1 MKAAR
6 AEAAVERLTAQ
17 YERQK
22 ELVTLEAQRSMDLAT
37 AKIAA
42 QLPGGGS
49 GAVPVGSRGGAV
61 RFQAPEQL
69 RGGGLGAVRGR

>member
-1 MKAAR
+1 MAEGAR
-6 AEAAVERLTAQ
+6 ALAGWR
-17 YERQK
+17 R
-22 ELVTLEAQRSMDLAT
+22 RFAT
-37 AKIAA
+37 AASERCAADCRGVAGAFKLAA
-42 QLPGGGS
+42 QLHGGGS